1 MSRTKNIFSMLFY
14 GVKLKMIN
22 LLALLINLAILA
34 YTAYDTYKSPESLWD
49 NELITIIIFFLL
61 NVIWQTVSTLAEIIS
76 YVRPSGHWIENRKN
90 IKQYLIDSEVEK
102 TYVSP
107 ADLPKDIPVI
117 IDDNVNA
124 ILLSDMPIQIRPL
137 KSHSKKVWN
146 YIFQNKG
153 ILHPFLMKVMVDYNC
168 YGVMDSRTGK
178 MIIPAIYTDIKL
190 ASKDQIMAEVDGD
203 EEYNLLFTGSGEMIK

>member
-146 YIFQNKG
+146 YIFQKQG
-153 ILHPFLMKVMVDYNC
+153 HSALILE
-168 YGVMDSRTGK
+168 
-178 MIIPAIYTDIKL
+178 I
-190 ASKDQIMAEVDGD
+190 
-203 EEYNLLFTGSGEMIK
+203 